1 MEGVMR
7 RLLVI
12 GLGVVVTFAAA
23 PMMPANAEPG
33 VIKSVFVEDSQGSM
47 PVDDP
52 IFTQCVGYEGQIFE
66 DRHGVFNLTT
76 HTRGSL
82 AGVTHVEG
90 DVSANFVISPLQ
102 GSGVVYAGTY
112 REHDVGN
119 FAGENLDIPYPSASF
134 YLHATGTGTD
144 GSQIRFTLRG
154 HTVIDK
160 RTGEVRRDAST
171 ATCRVS

>member
-1 MEGVMR
+1 MR
-7 RLLVI
+7 RLLII
-12 GLGVVVTFAAA
+12 GLGLVITLAVA
-23 PMMPANAEPG
+23 PTIPAYAEPG
-33 VIKSVFVEDSQGSM
+33 VIKSVFVEDGQSSM

-52 IFTQCVGYEGQIFE
+52 VFKQCVGYEGQVFE

-90 DVSANFVISPLQ
+90 EVSADFVISPLQ
-102 GSGVVYAGTY
+102 GSGVVYTGTY

-154 HTVIDK
+154 HFVIDK

-171 ATCRVS
+171 VTCRVS

>member
-1 MEGVMR
+1 MR
-7 RLLVI
+7 RLLII
-12 GLGVVVTFAAA
+12 GLGLVITLAVA
-23 PMMPANAEPG
+23 PTIPAYAEPG
-33 VIKSVFVEDSQGSM
+33 VIKSVFVEDGQSSM

-52 IFTQCVGYEGQIFE
+52 VFNQCVGYEGQVFE

-90 DVSANFVISPLQ
+90 DVSADFVISPLQ
-102 GSGVVYAGTY
+102 GAGVVYTGTY

-154 HTVIDK
+154 HFVIDK

-171 ATCRVS
+171 VTCRVS